1 VVKIQTGLLTANF
14 LVWWTFV
21 AAFAL
26 FYSTVE
32 LAPGGKFLP
41 LLTATV
47 RQGVPGLTR
56 WTQHR
61 LDSPVP
67 HVMSALWQRIQK
79 AYLRLVEPLA
89 DALAARGVSPNTIT
103 TIGTI
108 CTVAAGGAFAF
119 GQIHLGGWVLGLTAV
134 SDVLDGLV
142 ARRSH
147 RVTAFGAF
155 YDSTLDRIADGA
167 VLAGLTLFWAT
178 PGTRHSIAMVVVC
191 LLAMLGS
198 FLTSYTRARAEGL
211 GLDVTVGWMQ
221 RPERIVLL
229 AAPQAFF
236 GLAFDGAVLK
246 FIVLL
251 LTLAS
256 WITVAQRVAYVR
268 RATVASNR

>member
-1 VVKIQTGLLTANF
+1 MD
-14 LVWWTFV
+14 
-21 AAFAL
+21 
-26 FYSTVE
+26 S
-32 LAPGGKFLP
+32 APVGFSRP
-41 LLTATV
+41 
-47 RQGVPGLTR
+47 TR
-56 WTQHR
+56 N
-61 LDSPVP
+61 VG
-67 HVMSALWQRIQK
+67 
-79 AYLRLVEPLA
+79 
-89 DALAARGVSPNTIT
+89 ALATDSEGVSPIGRT
-103 TIGTI
+103 TGRR
-108 CTVAAGGAFAF
+108 VGGAGREPQHDHHDRHDLYGGCRGAFAF
-119 GQIHLGGWVLGLTAV
+119 GQIHLGAWVLGLTAV

-211 GLDVTVGWMQ
+211 GVDVTVGWMQ